1 MNIEPK
7 PTDKPAHGPNIRRI
21 DLRTI
26 LGDDREVI
34 ISHRSEEYRLRLT
47 SNNKLLLTK

>member
-1 MNIEPK
+1 MTIEPK
-7 PTDKPAHGPNIRRI
+7 QTGKPAPNGGIRRI

-34 ISHRSEEYRLRLT
+34 ICHRDEDYRLRLT
-47 SNNKLLLTK
+47 SNDKLLLTK